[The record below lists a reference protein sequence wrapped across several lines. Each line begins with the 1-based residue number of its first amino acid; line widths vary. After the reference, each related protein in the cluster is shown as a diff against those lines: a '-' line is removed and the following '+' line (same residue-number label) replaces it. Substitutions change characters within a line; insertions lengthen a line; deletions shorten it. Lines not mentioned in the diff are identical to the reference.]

1 MNHEDIVKM
10 GKKRNPMNHVT
21 VCIKKEALVNS
32 GGYQSLLYLEDYYLW
47 LRMIVNNCKLEN
59 LNETLVLVR
68 VGNGFEGR
76 RSTKKYIEGWKTL
89 QNFMKKNIIILF
101 SFILLIVILAVFITL
116 EIINMN
122 NKDKFKESTI
132 SLNSINKEKKT
143 KQKELE
149 DQEKVKIEEQEK
161 LWEKGEELYMTIN
174 NKTITCSK
182 NVQYLSIDENSSKD
196 YKNSYFNQLW
206 NELKTEILEFDLN
219 ENVLANLQISRL
231 GYPSDDLNFT
241 ILETVSFR
249 ENGTYEIMYSSPFY
263 YKNENKNKMISI
275 NTANKGKSILG
286 YKILIT
292 DENNTFEKYYLYK
305 IDVQ

>member
-1 MNHEDIVKM
+1 MK
-10 GKKRNPMNHVT
+10 
-21 VCIKKEALVNS
+21 
-32 GGYQSLLYLEDYYLW
+32 
-47 LRMIVNNCKLEN
+47 
-59 LNETLVLVR
+59 
-68 VGNGFEGR
+68 
-76 RSTKKYIEGWKTL
+76 KKY
-89 QNFMKKNIIILF
+89 IILF
-101 SFILLIVILAVFITL
+101 SFILLLVILAVFITL

-122 NKDKFKESTI
+122 NKNKFKESTI
-132 SLNSINKEKKT
+132 SLNSINKENKA

-174 NKTITCSK
+174 NKTITCCK

>member
-1 MNHEDIVKM
+1 MIF
-10 GKKRNPMNHVT
+10 
-21 VCIKKEALVNS
+21 KE
-32 GGYQSLLYLEDYYLW
+32 
-47 LRMIVNNCKLEN
+47 
-59 LNETLVLVR
+59 
-68 VGNGFEGR
+68 
-76 RSTKKYIEGWKTL
+76 
-89 QNFMKKNIIILF
+89 NFMKKKYIILF
-101 SFILLIVILAVFITL
+101 SFILLLVILAVFITL

-122 NKDKFKESTI
+122 NKNKFKESTI
-132 SLNSINKEKKT
+132 SLNSINKENKA

-174 NKTITCSK
+174 NKTITCCK

>member
-1 MNHEDIVKM
+1 MIF
-10 GKKRNPMNHVT
+10 
-21 VCIKKEALVNS
+21 KE
-32 GGYQSLLYLEDYYLW
+32 
-47 LRMIVNNCKLEN
+47 
-59 LNETLVLVR
+59 
-68 VGNGFEGR
+68 
-76 RSTKKYIEGWKTL
+76 
-89 QNFMKKNIIILF
+89 NFMKKKYIILF
-101 SFILLIVILAVFITL
+101 SFILLLVILAVFITL

-132 SLNSINKEKKT
+132 SLNSINKENKA

-149 DQEKVKIEEQEK
+149 EQEKIEIEEQEK

-241 ILETVSFR
+241 ILETVNFR

-286 YKILIT
+286 YKIIIT

>member
-1 MNHEDIVKM
+1 MIF
-10 GKKRNPMNHVT
+10 
-21 VCIKKEALVNS
+21 KE
-32 GGYQSLLYLEDYYLW
+32 
-47 LRMIVNNCKLEN
+47 
-59 LNETLVLVR
+59 
-68 VGNGFEGR
+68 
-76 RSTKKYIEGWKTL
+76 
-89 QNFMKKNIIILF
+89 NFMKKKYIILF
-101 SFILLIVILAVFITL
+101 SFILLLVILAVFITL

-122 NKDKFKESTI
+122 NKNKFKESTI
-132 SLNSINKEKKT
+132 SLNSINKEKKS

-149 DQEKVKIEEQEK
+149 EQEKVKIEEQEK

-174 NKTITCSK
+174 NKTITCCK